1 MPSGKPRFLLH
12 KAEKGGQ
19 VVGVGKPRF
28 LLQKASFCCVFTQQP
43 NTFPKEN
50 YKFAAG
56 PAVHGKVRKKCEE
69 WGGGRAKEPA

>member
-1 MPSGKPRFLLH
+1 M
-12 KAEKGGQ
+12 
-19 VVGVGKPRF
+19 GKPRF

-69 WGGGRAKEPA
+69 WGGGGGRRSPPEETEGEEEWT